1 MKRFAA
7 VLVCAVGGVTLACVV
22 LAGSI
27 GQSPDQRGTEIRVE
41 VIRVP
46 VSVFDGRNRFVLG
59 LKQADFDVL
68 EDGVAQEITSFTL
81 TESPVAAELLID
93 TSGSMTSRLD
103 EAKRAAVQFVR
114 LMGPNDV
121 TKVVQFDQR
130 VTALSDFSSDKAQ
143 LEAAINKV
151 KIGGATALYN
161 ALKMALADLDAR
173 RKTGQIEHRAV
184 VVLSDGEDTA
194 SAVKPDEVASRAKE
208 ADAMIYTL
216 SLDRVDGRPATDT
229 ASAIFLRQLADQT
242 GGDLS
247 FPDVSDLQK
256 YYRQLA
262 DELRHQ
268 YVLGYV
274 SSNAA
279 VTKRFRAIVVRVK
292 NRTNLRLRHRLGYS
306 ATDGRSTR

>member
-1 MKRFAA
+1 MWPQGMLRAGRIAGCISAMGVVIGAA
-7 VLVCAVGGVTLACVV
+7 PLPQRQGIVIVT
-22 LAGSI
+22 
-27 GQSPDQRGTEIRVE
+27 E
-41 VIRVP
+41 VISVP
-46 VSVFDGRNRFVLG
+46 VTVLDSRNRFVAG

-68 EDGVAQEITSFTL
+68 EDGVVQEITSFAL

-93 TSGSMTSRLD
+93 VSGSMTSRLE
-103 EAKRAAVQFVR
+103 EAKRAALQFVR
-114 LMGPNDV
+114 QMGPHDV

-130 VTALSDFSSDKAQ
+130 VTALSDFSSDKSE

-161 ALKMALADLDAR
+161 ALKIALADLDAR
-173 RKTGQIEHRAV
+173 RRTGQTEHRAI

-194 SAVKPDEVASRAKE
+194 SAIKAEEVTSRAKE
-208 ADAMIYTL
+208 ADAIVYSL

-229 ASAIFLRQLADQT
+229 PSAIFLRQLADQT
-242 GGDLS
+242 GGVLS

-256 YYRQLA
+256 LYRQLA

-274 SSNAA
+274 SSNS
-279 VTKRFRAIVVRVK
+279 TILKRFRAITVRVK
-292 NRTNLRLRHRLGYS
+292 NRGNVRLRHRLGYS
-306 ATDGRSTR
+306 PTEGRSTQ